1 MKCEEIENSSNT
13 KTNLHLE
20 ADLEI
25 SVDSRG
31 SFGDSAIMH
40 QVNFDIE
47 VPEVLGS
54 LGHRED
60 ATDDLVLAY
69 IELLAEEEPCLG
81 PVSPGVAGRGCQ
93 ADSPVTLTEYRLKI
107 GCKAL

>member
-1 MKCEEIENSSNT
+1 MKKLKI
-13 KTNLHLE
+13 KTSPKQNLHLE

-31 SFGDSAIMH
+31 FFGESAIMQ

-47 VPEVLGS
+47 VPEVLVT

>member
-54 LGHRED
+54 RGP
-60 ATDDLVLAY
+60 VLA
-69 IELLAEEEPCLG
+69 ILLVWFPWGRVLMSSGPRPVTEPEPG
-81 PVSPGVAGRGCQ
+81 SDVSP
-93 ADSPVTLTEYRLKI
+93 
-107 GCKAL
+107 